1 MAEVADEWRIGCP
14 IRWRIEYMMAS
25 FSLNVAEGWRK
36 GMADKKIHVTDALH
50 HTSMPSHGF
59 ENTYIPEP
67 LLV

>member
-1 MAEVADEWRIGCP
+1 MSDKVADRVHDGKLFFKCGGRAWRI
-14 IRWRIEYMMAS
+14 RRFM
-25 FSLNVAEGWRK
+25 L
-36 GMADKKIHVTDALH
+36 TDALH

>member
-1 MAEVADEWRIGCP
+1 MADRMSDKVADRVHDGKLFFKCGGRAWRI
-14 IRWRIEYMMAS
+14 RRFM
-25 FSLNVAEGWRK
+25 L
-36 GMADKKIHVTDALH
+36 TDALH

>member
-1 MAEVADEWRIGCP
+1 MADRVHDGKLFFKCSGRMVE
-14 IRWRIEYMMAS
+14 
-25 FSLNVAEGWRK
+25 
-36 GMADKKIHVTDALH
+36 GMADKLTDALH